1 MESIISDAAAQDGSI
16 APLFRKLFDERN
28 IKMTS
33 KIQGYLNSGGTYF
46 VIVGSGHL
54 IGERGV
60 VELLKAKGYEVE
72 QL

>member
-1 MESIISDAAAQDGSI
+1 
-16 APLFRKLFDERN
+16 
-28 IKMTS
+28 MTS